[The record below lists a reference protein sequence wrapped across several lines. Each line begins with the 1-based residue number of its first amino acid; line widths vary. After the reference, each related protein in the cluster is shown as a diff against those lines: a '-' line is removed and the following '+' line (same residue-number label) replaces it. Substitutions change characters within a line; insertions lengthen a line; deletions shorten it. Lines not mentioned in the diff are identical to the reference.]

1 MSDQIP
7 ESTNMSG
14 DPDFNSSVSEPETFN
29 TDASNSE
36 SSDNGVSQESG
47 QPNINPAW
55 TELLSAVP
63 EEFHPH
69 LLKGLDGWDRG
80 VQNRFQTVQQKYA
93 PLKAYE
99 EFAQLGVKPDE
110 ISEAMQIRHAMQ
122 NDPASLYKWLQ
133 ESYNLGQQG
142 QGQEEIQ
149 ELELSETDAFFQD
162 PRYIELQ
169 NKANFAEQAIKQFN
183 QQAVTSKVSQQVETE
198 TKAVQEK
205 FPGLNIA
212 DVATYALGLSQN
224 DGSMPDLM
232 KAAEKMAGFV
242 PNAAPAVQRVSDT
255 APPTI
260 SSNGG
265 LPIPATKSLGSMS
278 SDERSKFVA
287 DLIKARSEEP

>member
-7 ESTNMSG
+7 EASNMSG
-14 DPDFNSSVSEPETFN
+14 DPDYNSSNAIETAETTN
-29 TDASNSE
+29 AESAST
-36 SSDNGVSQESG
+36 GQESG
-47 QPNINPAW
+47 QTNGNPAW
-55 TELLSAVP
+55 DGLLSAVP
-63 EEFHPH
+63 QEFHNH
-69 LLKGLDGWDRG
+69 LKAGFGEWDKG
-80 VQNRFQTVQQKYA
+80 VQNRFQKVQQEYA

-99 EFAQLGVKPDE
+99 EFAKLEVKPED

-133 ESYNLGQQG
+133 DSYNLGQQG
-142 QGQEEIQ
+142 QGQEEIP

-169 NKANFAEQAIKQFN
+169 NKANFAETAIKQFN
-183 QQAVTSKVSQQVETE
+183 QQAVTSKVTAQVQTE
-198 TKAVQEK
+198 TAAVQEK

-212 DVATYALGLSQN
+212 DVATYALGMSRN
-224 DGSMPDLM
+224 DNSMPDLM

-242 PNAAPAVQRVSDT
+242 PNSAPPVQRASDT

-278 SDERSKFVA
+278 SDERSAYVA
-287 DLIKARSEEP
+287 DLIKARTNTE